1 MTNNSLIQIADK
13 SDKKIIK
20 QFYRL
25 QHYSASY
32 MGFDTVYFI
41 KHNDIIIA
49 SVIIS
54 QLNKCNS
61 QHILHALVVDK
72 QYQNCGLA
80 TQLLNY
86 HHIHAQQII
95 CFAVKELSMLYINA
109 NYYLAS
115 SKQLNETNLLRYQ
128 QYQKSKP
135 NLQVFIK
142 RL

>member
-1 MTNNSLIQIADK
+1 MTNNFLVQVADK
-13 SDKKIIK
+13 SDKKTIK
-20 QFYRL
+20 QFYKQ
-25 QHYSASY
+25 QHYSASF

-41 KHNDIIIA
+41 KHNETIVA
-49 SVIIS
+49 CVIVS
-54 QLNKCNS
+54 QFKQCNS
-61 QHILHALVVDK
+61 QYFLHALVVDK
-72 QYQNCGLA
+72 HYRNQGFA
-80 TQLLNY
+80 TQLLNSHY
-86 HHIHAQQII
+86 IHARQII